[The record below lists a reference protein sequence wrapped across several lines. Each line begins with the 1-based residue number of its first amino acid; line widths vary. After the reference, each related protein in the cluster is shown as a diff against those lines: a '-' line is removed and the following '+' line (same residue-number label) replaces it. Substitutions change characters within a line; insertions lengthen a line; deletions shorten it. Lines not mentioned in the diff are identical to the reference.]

1 MKRQMKERQLL
12 VETEGDREL
21 ERWRKLEGRP
31 LGGTGVKVEEKWDNV
46 KPAVAAYSK
55 TICQT
60 N

>member
-21 ERWRKLEGRP
+21 ERRRELEGRPLEGRP

-46 KPAVAAYSK
+46 KPAVAA
-55 TICQT
+55 
-60 N
+60 